1 MQEEIAKH
9 LELYR
14 SGRIHRRDLLKSI
27 IAVTGGYT
35 AAHLFLETS
44 GLSAT
49 VISSQEAQA
58 ADLDAE
64 TVTYPSGSVNIEA
77 YLVKPKGEG
86 KHPGI
91 MVIHENRGLNEH
103 IRDVTRRFA
112 AEGYVALAPDILSRA
127 GGTAKMKSPEA
138 AIAAIGQIPPD
149 QSVTDLDAG
158 YRFLE
163 KHPNADPDKIS
174 SVGFCWGGWRSFMV
188 ATRVPT
194 LYRAVVFYGSTPSDG
209 LQNIHAP
216 VLAHYAQ
223 FDFRITGNAIATE
236 DKMKTLGKQ
245 FTYYIYPSASHAF
258 FNDTGP
264 RYDAAAAKLAWS
276 RTLEFLR
283 S

>member
-1 MQEEIAKH
+1 MQGEIERSV
-9 LELYR
+9 ELYR
-14 SGRIHRRDLLKSI
+14 SGRIHRRDLLKSV
-27 IAVTGGYT
+27 IAVTGGYA
-35 AAHLFLETS
+35 AAHMFLESS

-64 TVTYPSGSVNIEA
+64 NVTYPSGSVTIQA
-77 YLVKPKGEG
+77 YLAKPKGDG

-91 MVIHENRGLNEH
+91 VVIHENRGLNEN
-103 IRDVTRRFA
+103 IRDIARRFA

-127 GGTAKMKSPEA
+127 GGTAGMKSPEA
-138 AIAAIGQIPPD
+138 AIAAIGQIPPEI
-149 QSVTDLDAG
+149 SVSDLDAG
-158 YRFLE
+158 CQYLQ
-163 KHPNADPDKIS
+163 KHPSAEAEKIS
-174 SVGFCWGGWRSFMV
+174 SVGFCWGGWRSFML

-194 LYRAVVFYGSTPSDG
+194 LYRAIVFYGSTPDSG

-236 DKMKTLGKQ
+236 DKMKALGKQ
-245 FTYYIYPSASHAF
+245 FTYYIYPGASHAF

-264 RYDAAAAKLAWS
+264 RYDAAAAKVAWS